1 MMMAATH
8 AALLRACK
16 GNVVK
21 LFRNPCSSAVVADIY
36 DELPAAER
44 NAMVAEFYSRE
55 FALLGG
61 AQSAAGRIANLV
73 TAWKHLE
80 GAKRRS
86 IMKYLIM
93 SLTPIVEKAYV
104 DPSAIHRY
112 SSLLHRPVHQQSCAL
127 CQSRDLH
134 VPHMPHLSLA

>member
-1 MMMAATH
+1 MMAATR

-36 DELPAAER
+36 DELPSAER
-44 NAMVAEFYSRE
+44 NAMIAEFYSRE

-61 AQSAAGRIANLV
+61 SQSAAGRIDSLV
-73 TAWKHLE
+73 TAWPQLE
-80 GAKRRS
+80 GAKQRS

-93 SLTPIVEKAYV
+93 ALTPIMEKAYV

-112 SSLLHRPVHQQSCAL
+112 ESLLHSLVLHRLPALRKNRNVHVSQVL
-127 CQSRDLH
+127 
-134 VPHMPHLSLA
+134 HLSRE